1 MRAQERKFNR
11 TTRRNFVADCAEA
24 LYVGDARIEARA
36 MGLYRGGTVKFPI
49 SEQILRVH
57 PPPISEV
64 KGWLA
69 EAEPG
74 LPLIDLCQA
83 VPDYPPPKELVDHLA
98 QVMAD
103 PQTSRYSPDEG
114 LPEVREAVC
123 AGYGSLYG
131 ACINPRQICLTVGA
145 SQAFW
150 LAMVTLC
157 RAGDEVVV
165 QLPAYFDHPMA
176 LEMLGIR
183 CVYAPFDAATGGV
196 PSPAA
201 LSRLITAR
209 TRAILLVTPSNPTGA
224 VIPPETV
231 RELYQLA
238 ARRNIALVLDETY
251 NSFITGGVRPHDLFA
266 EASWGEHL
274 VQIASFGKT
283 FALTG
288 YRAGMLAASEEFVSH
303 ALKAQDTMA
312 VCQPRITQHAIK
324 YGMEHL
330 GEWVAGNRIMMERR
344 HDIFKEEFSRPGN
357 PFRLVT
363 SGPFFGWVRHPFA
376 GSAGRQTSRSLSEGR
391 QTSRSLSEGRHVSRS
406 LSEGR
411 EVARRLV
418 LESGILLLPGEVFGP
433 GLAGYLRLAF
443 GNIREESIPEAVA
456 RFREFPVP

>member
-1 MRAQERKFNR
+1 VEPAATRPRK
-11 TTRRNFVADCAEA
+11 
-24 LYVGDARIEARA
+24 
-36 MGLYRGGTVKFPI
+36 GGNVRFPI

-64 KGWLA
+64 RGWLA
-69 EAEPG
+69 EATPG

-83 VPDYPPPKELVDHLA
+83 VPDYPPPGDLIDHLA

-103 PQTSRYSPDEG
+103 PQTSRYSVDEG
-114 LPEVREAVC
+114 LPEVRESIC
-123 AGYGSLYG
+123 AGYRSLYG
-131 ACINPRQICLTVGA
+131 AGLNPRQICLTIGA

-157 RAGDEVVV
+157 RAGDEVIV

-183 CVYAPFDAATGGV
+183 CVYAPFDEASGGLPSVATIAG
-196 PSPAA
+196 
-201 LSRLITAR
+201 LITAR

-224 VIPPETV
+224 VIAPETV
-231 RELYQLA
+231 RELYRLA

-251 NSFITGGVRPHDLFA
+251 NSFITGGVRPHDLFTDPG
-266 EASWGEHL
+266 WGEHFI
-274 VQIASFGKT
+274 QIASFGKT

-312 VCQPRITQHAIK
+312 VCQPRVTQHAVR

-330 GEWVAGNRIMMERR
+330 GGWVAGNRIMMERR
-344 HDIFKEEFSRPGN
+344 HAVFKEEFGRPGN
-357 PFRLVT
+357 PFSLVT

-376 GSAGRQTSRSLSEGR
+376 GST
-391 QTSRSLSEGRHVSRS
+391 
-406 LSEGR
+406 GR

-418 LESGILLLPGEVFGP
+418 RESGILLLPGEVFGP
-433 GLAGYLRLAF
+433 GLESYLRLAF
-443 GNIREESIPEAVA
+443 GNIREETIPEAVA
-456 RFREFPVP
+456 RFRAFGVSA